1 MCVGSGKV
9 NWGAS
14 SSRQF
19 TSSRSVN
26 ARTCRE
32 KGEPKTGIFGS
43 VKTSFETDLFYYLIG
58 GRNLYLL
65 VLVWCYTKC
74 FTAYASADN
83 ASNKVKV
90 RRASYVMGGV
100 LVVTPQKPRP
110 NLCPWPRAYNFP
122 SKITIL
128 IIIIIIIFVVIIII
142 IIIIIS
148 ISFDV
153 DVVHKKT

>member
-1 MCVGSGKV
+1 MNTSMPFSSLCVGSGKV

-90 RRASYVMGGV
+90 RRASY
-100 LVVTPQKPRP
+100 
-110 NLCPWPRAYNFP
+110 
-122 SKITIL
+122 
-128 IIIIIIIFVVIIII
+128 
-142 IIIIIS
+142 IIS
-148 ISFDV
+148 FSVCVCVCVLPQD
-153 DVVHKKT
+153 KLRWSPR